1 MEKEIV
7 SFSQTSTTLTAH
19 INCEIDHHTASR
31 LRGRID
37 REMFATRPQVL
48 CLDFGEV
55 RFMDSSGIAL
65 ILGRAETASAMGAR
79 VHLDGLSVSLFKLV
93 RLSGIEKI
101 KNLTASPAV

>member
-7 SFSQTSTTLTAH
+7 SFSRVNTTLSAR

-31 LRGRID
+31 LRTRID
-37 REMFATRPQVL
+37 REMFVVRPQVL
-48 CLDFGEV
+48 CLDFAEV

-65 ILGRAETASAMGAR
+65 ILGRVETAASMGSR
-79 VHLDGLSVSLFKLV
+79 VHLEGLSLPLFKLV